1 MHRFGEFTHDIT
13 FSRGSVGCCRHLFC
27 ADGRL
32 GVWVMD
38 VTEDLLLSLVSVLMD
53 KSRMDLSSV
62 IGSGMKDDKTSC
74 WFSSTVLSLLLT

>member
-1 MHRFGEFTHDIT
+1 
-13 FSRGSVGCCRHLFC
+13 LFC